1 MPYAVV
7 PRIATVCSTIDV
19 RTTIQVLLQVP
30 VKGYRRLA
38 AWSQNLWETSV
49 FIAGTKFCTGPMSD
63 AHSGMQAHVALS
75 ICGQV
80 SHKAYAAGLFTSAW
94 PRSKYRKDDIRAAA
108 LLAVLKV

>member
-1 MPYAVV
+1 MVTEPLG
-7 PRIATVCSTIDV
+7 D
-19 RTTIQVLLQVP
+19 
-30 VKGYRRLA
+30 
-38 AWSQNLWETSV
+38 
-49 FIAGTKFCTGPMSD
+49 FCLYSRDQILHCPMSD